1 MNIKHDGDLPCSN
14 GFNVKV
20 VSSNVEHFQSIISRL
35 WSQRHPKAKGIQVL
49 PCGEKKLD
57 LWRTGGVPDCT
68 LSSSNLEM
76 NQEHLEICAGTV
88 HVRRGL
94 DMETWRGLLEPL

>member
-49 PCGEKKLD
+49 PCGEKELD
-57 LWRTGGVPDCT
+57 LWRTGGVPDTSSDYLIMNFLINLYQTKETTNNKQSHSDLSCT
-68 LSSSNLEM
+68 LCSINL
-76 NQEHLEICAGTV
+76 
-88 HVRRGL
+88 
-94 DMETWRGLLEPL
+94 